1 MKRQFLTNR
10 TQFVQ
15 YERRKPGCGVGSG
28 ERPPTAG
35 PGVWRHW
42 VFSGKC
48 TKPCMREPG
57 QEETGARRPP
67 KGHCGRQGR
76 GHEASTSVAG
86 TVQGGGG
93 ADMPCAPQ
101 PLAGKG
107 RRRGSRQKPVFIQ
120 VSDQEADWYHQMLI
134 FSHLPTVVAL
144 GASMLD
150 KYDFFMTSNTVILT
164 SALESNLKHAWGNT
178 YIRFNCNE

>member
-10 TQFVQ
+10 TRFLQ
-15 YERRKPGCGVGSG
+15 YERRKPGCGLGSG
-28 ERPPTAG
+28 EKPPTAG

-42 VFSGKC
+42 VFFGKY

-57 QEETGARRPP
+57 QEETGARRQP
-67 KGHCGRQGR
+67 KGHCGQQGR

-93 ADMPCAPQ
+93 EDIPCAPQ

-107 RRRGSRQKPVFIQ
+107 RQRGSRQNQVFRSVTRRLTDITKC
-120 VSDQEADWYHQMLI
+120 SFSLI
-134 FSHLPTVVAL
+134 FPLRWL
-144 GASMLD
+144 
-150 KYDFFMTSNTVILT
+150 
-164 SALESNLKHAWGNT
+164 
-178 YIRFNCNE
+178 